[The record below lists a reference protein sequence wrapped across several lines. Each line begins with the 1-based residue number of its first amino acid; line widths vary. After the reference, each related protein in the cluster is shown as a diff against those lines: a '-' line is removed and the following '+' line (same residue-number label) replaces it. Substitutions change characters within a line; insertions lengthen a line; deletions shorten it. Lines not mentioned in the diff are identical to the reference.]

1 MIKKEII
8 PIPMVMLLQEK
19 CLVLLVIRSG
29 NIVDSMENL
38 PMKTLE
44 QVFDELSPER
54 QKTILETIDVLVE
67 EELNKVSESV
77 IESEDTEE
85 GC

>member
-1 MIKKEII
+1 M
-8 PIPMVMLLQEK
+8 
-19 CLVLLVIRSG
+19 G
-29 NIVDSMENL
+29 NI

-77 IESEDTEE
+77 IESEDNEE